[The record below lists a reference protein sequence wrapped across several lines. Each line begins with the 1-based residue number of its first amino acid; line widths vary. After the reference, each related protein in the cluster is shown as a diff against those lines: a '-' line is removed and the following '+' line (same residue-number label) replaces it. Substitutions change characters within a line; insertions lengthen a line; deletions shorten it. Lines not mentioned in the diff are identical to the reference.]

1 MTEQVKNKGGRPKKD
16 PNALSVNAQ
25 QKQEIIRCGRDPI
38 YFINTYVFIQHVRK
52 GRLKF
57 KTFEYQDNIIRELQ
71 TGNDVITNKSRQL
84 GLSTVTAAYALWLIL
99 FHRDKNVLVIAT
111 KLGVAQNFMKKV
123 FYAYDLLPKW
133 LMLSAE
139 KSRTKTELGLK
150 NGSQVKAIP
159 TSVDAGRSEALSL
172 VVIDECVT
180 GDTEI
185 VLRNTASDTV
195 GARTIESLFEELSVP
210 QQISP

>member
-1 MTEQVKNKGGRPKKD
+1 MC
-16 PNALSVNAQ
+16 S
-25 QKQEIIRCGRDPI
+25 
-38 YFINTYVFIQHVRK
+38 F
-52 GRLKF
+52 
-57 KTFEYQDNIIRELQ
+57 TFEYQDNIIRELQ